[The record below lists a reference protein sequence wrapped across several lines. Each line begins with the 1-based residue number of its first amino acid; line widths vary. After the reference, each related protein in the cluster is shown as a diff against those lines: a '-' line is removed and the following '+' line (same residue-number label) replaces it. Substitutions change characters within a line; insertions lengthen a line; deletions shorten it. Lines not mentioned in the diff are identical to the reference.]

1 MKLSLSHHQ
10 LPFKLKSTKRMQHL
24 LDHLLSYKNG
34 IETSSQLE
42 TALDEAVKRT
52 LVDSAFRVQLGAS
65 DDYWKLYNA
74 AFLTLSQDTNEQC
87 VISLIKLTRNI
98 VAGEY
103 ENQKLAIQYG
113 ALYKIEELLAEKIA
127 SPSDNTMALQVCTQ
141 AICNMITNN
150 ATAIDFIWKVWMS
163 NEKRGSVWSYM
174 LSKSDATLIMSTLIL
189 IINCIRGSQERCGLL
204 VSRKM
209 GQDIIAAILG
219 DIERLHGN
227 EQDKNFELGYTVI
240 SELITFGHFNTL
252 YQHVD
257 DASDKNPVSD
267 HQVILLKLLD
277 SKIHAYQKEQTFP
290 TFIQHEE
297 LKFLTVQFG
306 MIGRQALQVIVQ
318 VKENGSQLQPDQI
331 SNVYTAI
338 VLLLQILNELF
349 VLDEDH
355 SQGTKPL
362 LVDADALTLVTDMLG
377 HLETLKVPT
386 PSQND
391 TDPQAG
397 FNFLKRECVRMMGT
411 MCYKDT
417 FMQDKIRQLGGIPL
431 VLCQFK
437 IDDSNPYLREYATV
451 ALRNIMENNPENQK
465 LIEELKPEQVVETE
479 ELRQM
484 GIVPELTQDGK
495 LRIKRP

>member
-1 MKLSLSHHQ
+1 M
-10 LPFKLKSTKRMQHL
+10 RHL

-34 IETSSQLE
+34 IETSNQLE
-42 TALDEAVKRT
+42 TALEEAIKTT
-52 LVDSAFRVQLGAS
+52 LQDNTYRVQLGAS

-87 VISLIKLTRNI
+87 VINLIKLTRNV

-127 SPSDNTMALQVCTQ
+127 SPSDNTTILQVCTQ

-150 ATAIDFIWKVWMS
+150 ATAIDFVWKVWMS

-174 LSKSDATLIMSTLIL
+174 LSQSDATLIMSTLVL
-189 IINCIRGSQERCGLL
+189 IVNCIRGSQERCDLL

-252 YQHVD
+252 YQHID

-277 SKIHAYQKEQTFP
+277 SKIHAHQRKQAFP
-290 TFIQHEE
+290 GFIQHEE
-297 LKFLTVQFG
+297 LKFLTVQLN
-306 MIGRQALQVIVQ
+306 MIGKEALQVIVQ
-318 VKENGSQLQPDQI
+318 VKENG
-331 SNVYTAI
+331 N
-338 VLLLQILNELF
+338 
-349 VLDEDH
+349 
-355 SQGTKPL
+355 
-362 LVDADALTLVTDMLG
+362 MLG

-386 PSQND
+386 PTTSPATSQNDD
-391 TDPQAG
+391 TDPQPG
-397 FNFLKRECVRMMGT
+397 FHFLKRECVRMMGT
-411 MCYKDT
+411 MCYKDKS
-417 FMQDKIRQLGGIPL
+417 MQDKIRQLGGIPL

>member
-1 MKLSLSHHQ
+1 M
-10 LPFKLKSTKRMQHL
+10 RHL

-34 IETSSQLE
+34 IETSDQLE
-42 TALDEAVKRT
+42 TALEEAIKRT
-52 LVDSAFRVQLGAS
+52 LQDNTFRVQLGAS

-87 VISLIKLTRNI
+87 VINLIKLTRNI

-113 ALYKIEELLAEKIA
+113 ALYRIEEFLAEKIA
-127 SPSDNTMALQVCTQ
+127 SPSDNTTILQVCTQ

-174 LSKSDATLIMSTLIL
+174 LSKSDTTLIMSTLVL
-189 IINCIRGSQERCGLL
+189 IINCIRGSQQRCDLL
-204 VSRKM
+204 VSKKM

-219 DIERLHGN
+219 DIERLHGY

-277 SKIHAYQKEQTFP
+277 SKIHAHQKEQSFP
-290 TFIQHEE
+290 AFIRHEE
-297 LKFLTVQFG
+297 LKFLTVQLNL
-306 MIGRQALQVIVQ
+306 IGKQALQVIVQ

-355 SQGTKPL
+355 CHGTKPL

-377 HLETLKVPT
+377 HLETLKVPAPT
-386 PSQND
+386 PATSQNDD

-397 FNFLKRECVRMMGT
+397 FHFLKRECVRMMGT
-411 MCYKDT
+411 MCYKDKS
-417 FMQDKIRQLGGIPL
+417 MQDKIRQLGGIPL

-479 ELRQM
+479 ELKQM